1 KTREQFDIEINIQ
14 QLLLILK
21 RRWLL
26 IVAGGLAGSL
36 LGGVPPLFDTPIYRA
51 GGTLKLIPQNSIS
64 VAGVSNEAGLLQP
77 TSALTNPLAT
87 EVLVLQSRPLL
98 AEVVSELDI
107 KDPYT
112 GGPMPIGYIGN
123 NIQAEILTQTDVIR
137 ISYTSQRP
145 KEAADVVNALMDA
158 YIRHNIRTNRE
169 QAEKT
174 RTFIEG
180 QLPKVEK
187 ELSEVEQA
195 LRNFK
200 ENNNI
205 NSLSQEASLV
215 TESLL
220 TLENQILAQ
229 QRELL
234 RLDARLNFLNQEL
247 GLTPAEAIAANALTQ
262 STSIQAVYQQLQTVE
277 QELAVQRSRF
287 TDRNPT
293 VLALLEQKQRLEA
306 LLEERIARVAE
317 QTTVNDLGILEAG
330 AEEQTLRGT
339 LVQDSLSRIGAQES
353 LAELQ
358 SEAEQYR
365 RRAEELPR
373 LEQQQR
379 QLERKLQAAQLTYET
394 LLAGLQE
401 ARVRENQEVGNAR
414 IVSRAT
420 VPSAAA
426 NAASLVSLE
435 LIAGG
440 ILGGCLG
447 LSMGMLL
454 ELLNRSLRT
463 EYEARSFFK
472 KFPVLGTIPAWNP
485 KDWELETDTER
496 TEQVNFDLP
505 LLELPI
511 GPDSLLYPV
520 SVAYRR
526 LQTNLKLLNGERRN
540 RIIALTSSVPGEGK
554 SATAANLALMLANLS
569 HRVLL
574 LEADLSAPQQHKI
587 WKLSNI
593 WGLSN
598 VLQDQIVPEQTIQ
611 SVTENLDVL
620 SAGVGS
626 PGVVAL
632 LDSER
637 MVSTVR
643 RLAEIY
649 DYVIV
654 DAPSLLVAPEIVSI
668 GQIADGLI
676 LVVRPGVLNKT
687 DAAAAQETLN
697 NTGLEILGV
706 ILNGVMSIPLR
717 TPTDPEAEDKEPD
730 TYITAVEGETAEVD
744 TYAEAPEEP
753 AIAELQSGL
762 YEYEEDDAAILA
774 QLRREAGLE
783 EDYPAPLERPTQTYR
798 SRWSNP
804 LGIDDDRPTAVEPRR
819 PAAAQTDVPT
829 AVNPTR
835 RTISAVTLDL
845 EEGDTVVEVKS
856 THPSNGNGSNHSN
869 GSSHSNGANHTKDT
883 ATNPQ
888 ASPSEKQQNT
898 KRWLSAITRPWD
910 AE

>member
-1 KTREQFDIEINIQ
+1 MPKTREQFDIEINIQ

-26 IVAGGLAGSL
+26 IAAGGIIGAL

-51 GGTLKLIPQNSIS
+51 GGTLKLIPQSSIS
-64 VAGVSNEAGLLQP
+64 VSGVSNEASLLQP

-87 EVLVLQSRPLL
+87 EVLVLQSRPILE
-98 AEVVSELDI
+98 EVVSELDL

-112 GGPMPIGYIGN
+112 GGPMPVGAISN
-123 NIQAEILTQTDVIR
+123 SLQAEILTQTDVIR

-145 KEAADVVNALMDA
+145 KETADVVNALMEA

-180 QLPKVEK
+180 QLPKVEQ
-187 ELSEVEQA
+187 ELSEVEQS

-200 ENNNI
+200 ENNDI
-205 NSLSQEASLV
+205 NSLQQETGLV
-215 TESLL
+215 TESLV
-220 TLENQILAQ
+220 TLENQIIAQ

-234 RLDARLNFLNQEL
+234 RLDARLGFLNQEL
-247 GLTPAEAIAANALTQ
+247 GLTPQEAIAANALTQ
-262 STSIQAVYQQLQTVE
+262 SSGIQSVYQQLQTVE
-277 QELAVQRSRF
+277 QELAIERARF
-287 TDRNPT
+287 TDQNPS
-293 VLALLEQKQRLEA
+293 VLRLLDQKQRLEA
-306 LLEERIARVAE
+306 LLDERIARVAE
-317 QTTVNDLGILEAG
+317 QTTISDLGVLEAG
-330 AEEQTLRGT
+330 AQEQTLRDT
-339 LVQDSLSRIGAQES
+339 LVQDSLSRMGAQES
-353 LAELQ
+353 LAELE

-401 ARVRENQEVGNAR
+401 ARVKENQEVGNAR
-414 IVSRAT
+414 IVSQAT

-426 NAASLVSLE
+426 NAAKLVSLE

-440 ILGGCLG
+440 ILGSCLG
-447 LSMGMLL
+447 LSIGMLL

-472 KFPVLGTIPAWNP
+472 KFPVLGTIPAWSP
-485 KDWELETDTER
+485 DDWELETDTER
-496 TEQVNFDLP
+496 QQPVNFDLP

-540 RIIALTSSVPGEGK
+540 RIIALTSSVPSEGK
-554 SATAANLALMLANLS
+554 SATAANLALMLASLS

-598 VLQDQIVPEQTIQ
+598 ILQDQIVPEQTIQ

-654 DAPSLLVAPEIVSI
+654 DSPSLLVAPEIVSI

-676 LVVRPGVLNKT
+676 LTVRPGVLNKN

-706 ILNGVMSIPLR
+706 ILNGVVSIPLR
-717 TPTDPEAEDKEPD
+717 TPTNETDEKEPD
-730 TYITAVEGETAEVD
+730 TYITAVEADVADAADAD
-744 TYAEAPEEP
+744 TFTEEPDGAEA
-753 AIAELQSGL
+753 AIAELQAGR

-783 EDYPAPLERPTQTYR
+783 EDYAPEPERANQPYR

-804 LGIDDDRPTAVEPRR
+804 LGIDEEMTTAVEPGRPNAPTDRPTAVN
-819 PAAAQTDVPT
+819 PA
-829 AVNPTR
+829 R
-835 RTISAVTLDL
+835 RTSNAATLDL
-845 EEGDTVVEVKS
+845 EDGETVVEVKA
-856 THPSNGNGSNHSN
+856 TAVKGNGVSNGVSNGSNSSHNPSSN
-869 GSSHSNGANHTKDT
+869 GSE
-883 ATNPQ
+883 
-888 ASPSEKQQNT
+888 SPAEKQKNT

-910 AE
+910 EE